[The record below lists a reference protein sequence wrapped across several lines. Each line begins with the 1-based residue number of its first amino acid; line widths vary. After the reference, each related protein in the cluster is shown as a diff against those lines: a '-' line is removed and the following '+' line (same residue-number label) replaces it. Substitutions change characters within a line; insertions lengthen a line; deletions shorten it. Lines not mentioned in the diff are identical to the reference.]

1 VQHIGP
7 GSYAVVNDVHSRL
20 NQTVVARVAAVRSVV
35 EVQTAVRQAATEG
48 RAVAVCGGRHAMGGQ
63 QFGTGAVLIDTAGF
77 DRALG
82 LDRARGLVE
91 VEAGIQWPALH
102 DWLGRAQEGDARPW
116 TFRQKQTG
124 ADRLSIGGALS
135 ANVHGRGLDLPPFVS
150 EVERFTLVGA
160 AGRLHRCSRTENRE
174 LFRLAIGGYGLFGV
188 IATVTLRLAP
198 RRKLRRIVEI
208 LDVER
213 LPTAF
218 EQRIAR
224 GFLYGDFQF
233 AIDPARDTFLRRGVL
248 SCYEPMPDATPIP
261 VDQHALTPDDW
272 RRLALFAHIDKTVAF
287 EHYARHYLAS
297 SGQVYWSDTHQLS
310 VYFDDYHRDI
320 DRALGHHGSE
330 VITELYVPRP
340 RLADFMSEAAADL
353 RANRVEPI
361 YGTVRLI
368 RKDDETLLAWAREDY
383 ACVIF
388 NLHVAHDAAG
398 EARAAG
404 AFRRLI
410 DMAIRRDGSFYLTY
424 HRHATRAQLEACYP
438 RFREFLRL
446 KRAYDPQEQFQS
458 DWYRHYRERLADAV
472 EPSTRFMQIDSA
484 RVFRCDPS
492 VSET

>member
-1 VQHIGP
+1 MQAIAP
-7 GSYAVVNDVHSRL
+7 GTYAVVNDVHSRL
-20 NQTVVARVAAVRSVV
+20 NPTVVARVAAVRSVA
-35 EVQTAVRQAATEG
+35 EIQAAIRQAATEG
-48 RAVAVCGGRHAMGGQ
+48 RAVSVCGGRHAMGGQ
-63 QFGTGAVLIDTAGF
+63 QFGTGSVLIDTAGF
-77 DRALG
+77 DQVLG

-102 DWLGRAQEGDARPW
+102 DWLERSQGGAARPW

-188 IATVTLRLAP
+188 IATVTLRLVP
-198 RRKLRRIVEI
+198 RRKLRRVVEI
-208 LDVER
+208 MDVDL
-213 LPTAF
+213 LPAAF
-218 EQRIAR
+218 AQRIAG
-224 GFLYGDFQF
+224 GFRYGDFQF
-233 AIDPARDTFLRRGVL
+233 AIDPARDTFLRRGVF
-248 SCYEPMPDATPIP
+248 SCYEPVPDATPIP
-261 VDQHALTPDDW
+261 ADQRVLTADDW
-272 RRLALFAHIDKTVAF
+272 QRLVLLAHADKSAAF

-297 SGQVYWSDTHQLS
+297 SGQIYWSDTHQLS
-310 VYFDDYHRDI
+310 VYVDDYHREV
-320 DRALGHHGSE
+320 DRALGHRGSE

-340 RLADFMSEAAADL
+340 RLADFMGEAAADF
-353 RANRVEPI
+353 RANRVDPV

-368 RKDDETLLAWAREDY
+368 RKDDETHLPWAREDY

-398 EARAAG
+398 AAHAAA

-410 DMAIRRDGSFYLTY
+410 DMAIRRNGSFYLTY
-424 HRHATRAQLEACYP
+424 HRHATRAQVEACYP

-446 KRAYDPQEQFQS
+446 KRAYDPAQQFQS
-458 DWYRHYRERLADAV
+458 DWYRHYRARLADAV
-472 EPSTRFMQIDSA
+472 EPTTRLAQH
-484 RVFRCDPS
+484 
-492 VSET
+492 